1 MRVLLA
7 CLLLARTTA
16 IAAQQTFE
24 HTLGVQQNGKEIGRE
39 EYSVQRGARPGATT
53 LTARA
58 SYPATTPTL
67 QIGVTQERS
76 ADAGIAKFELDV
88 QAPEGNVVI
97 LAAGSGARLIV
108 RSVTKGSE
116 AGRELPGG
124 RDLVLLDDGVYSLYL
139 PLAEVAT
146 PNGARLT
153 AIFPRSGRRATLV
166 ARREQTSDGAV
177 RVQLTG
183 DINGTLTVD
192 AQGLLQRL
200 ELPGSGITVAPVTPV
215 KK

>member
-1 MRVLLA
+1 MRALLA
-7 CLLLARTTA
+7 CLLVLPTTA
-16 IAAQQTFE
+16 ATAQQALDE
-24 HTLGVQQNGKEIGRE
+24 VLSVQQNGREVGRE
-39 EYSVQRGARPGATT
+39 EYTVQRGGRTNGTV

-58 SYPATTPTL
+58 RYPAAYPTQ
-67 QIGVTQERS
+67 QIALTEER
-76 ADAGIAKFELDV
+76 APDGGISKFELDV

-116 AGRELPGG
+116 AGRELPAG

-139 PLAEVAT
+139 PVVDAAT
-146 PNGARLT
+146 PSGARLT

-166 ARREQTSDGAV
+166 ARRESGPDGSV
-177 RVQLTG
+177 RVQLAG
-183 DINGTLTVD
+183 DITGTVTVD
-192 AQGLLQRL
+192 AQGRLQRL
-200 ELPGSGITVAPVTPV
+200 ELPAAGTVVTPV